1 MYNINL
7 LALKSKIELRKYQW
21 RKLRIIPDNRPG
33 GIVGYI
39 YDKPV

>member
-7 LALKSKIELRKYQW
+7 LAPRSKIELRKYQC
-21 RKLRIIPDNRPG
+21 RKLRIISDNRPG

-39 YDKPV
+39 YDKSV